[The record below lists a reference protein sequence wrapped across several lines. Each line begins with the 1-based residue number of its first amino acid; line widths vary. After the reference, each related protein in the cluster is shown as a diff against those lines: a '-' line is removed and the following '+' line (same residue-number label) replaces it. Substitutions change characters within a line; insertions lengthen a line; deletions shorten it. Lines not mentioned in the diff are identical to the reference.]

1 MTDRIIAFLILCL
14 MFSLP
19 FGVAV
24 IFTGEVMLNFVFF
37 WPLFMSALWISGGVY
52 FWFYRE
58 RHWKWGDDTPPP
70 TLPGNPLVSILI
82 PCFNEGINARETI
95 EAALAQRYKNI
106 EVIAINDGSTD
117 DTHDVLEQLAVE
129 YPSLRVIHLAENQG
143 KALALKTGAAAAR
156 SDYLVCIDGDA
167 LLERDAVAYMVAP
180 LIQFPRVGAV
190 TGNPRIRTRST
201 LIGRVQVG
209 EFSSII
215 GLIKRTQRVYGQI
228 FTVSGVVAAFR
239 RRALAEV
246 GYWSPDMITED
257 IDISWKLQLRHWSI
271 FFEPRALCWILMPE
285 TLRGLWKQRLRW
297 AQGGAEVFIVNMR
310 RLWSWEFRRM
320 WPLFF
325 EFCFSTTWA
334 FAYAISIVLFLLG
347 LMIPMPDSL
356 YVQHLFPPAFT
367 GLILG
372 VVCLLQFAVSL
383 MIERRYE
390 KGIGASLF
398 WIIWFPVVY
407 WLLSLFTT
415 LVSFPK
421 VMLKRKR
428 GRARWVSPDRGIGRI
443 ES

>member
-167 LLERDAVAYMVAP
+167 LLDRDAVAYIVAP

-215 GLIKRTQRVYGQI
+215 GLT
-228 FTVSGVVAAFR
+228 
-239 RRALAEV
+239 
-246 GYWSPDMITED
+246 
-257 IDISWKLQLRHWSI
+257 
-271 FFEPRALCWILMPE
+271 
-285 TLRGLWKQRLRW
+285 
-297 AQGGAEVFIVNMR
+297 
-310 RLWSWEFRRM
+310 
-320 WPLFF
+320 
-325 EFCFSTTWA
+325 
-334 FAYAISIVLFLLG
+334 
-347 LMIPMPDSL
+347 
-356 YVQHLFPPAFT
+356 
-367 GLILG
+367 
-372 VVCLLQFAVSL
+372 
-383 MIERRYE
+383 
-390 KGIGASLF
+390 KG
-398 WIIWFPVVY
+398 
-407 WLLSLFTT
+407 T
-415 LVSFPK
+415 
-421 VMLKRKR
+421 
-428 GRARWVSPDRGIGRI
+428 
-443 ES
+443 

>member
-70 TLPGNPLVSILI
+70 TLEGSPLVSILI

-167 LLERDAVAYMVAP
+167 LLDRDAVAYIVAP

-209 EFSSII
+209 ERGGDSRGGRQHEHDALDRGGIDGELLRERREFR
-215 GLIKRTQRVYGQI
+215 GLDGTEGEPHLVEQWAIQHPGNIDRNEGGRVAGDGGQR
-228 FTVSGVVAAFR
+228 
-239 RRALAEV
+239 
-246 GYWSPDMITED
+246 
-257 IDISWKLQLRHWSI
+257 LRNLPCLDRGRVRQRHEGADGG
-271 FFEPRALCWILMPE
+271 EPRA
-285 TLRGLWKQRLRW
+285 GH
-297 AQGGAEVFIVNMR
+297 ANSGGV
-310 RLWSWEFRRM
+310 FRR
-320 WPLFF
+320 
-325 EFCFSTTWA
+325 A
-334 FAYAISIVLFLLG
+334 
-347 LMIPMPDSL
+347 
-356 YVQHLFPPAFT
+356 
-367 GLILG
+367 
-372 VVCLLQFAVSL
+372 
-383 MIERRYE
+383 
-390 KGIGASLF
+390 
-398 WIIWFPVVY
+398 
-407 WLLSLFTT
+407 
-415 LVSFPK
+415 
-421 VMLKRKR
+421 
-428 GRARWVSPDRGIGRI
+428 
-443 ES
+443 

>member
-95 EAALAQRYKNI
+95 GAAMAQRYKNI

-228 FTVSGVVAAFR
+228 FSVSGVVAAFR

-257 IDISWKLQLRHWSI
+257 IDISWKLQLRHWSV

-285 TLRGLWKQRLRW
+285 TLKGLWKQRLRW
-297 AQGGAEVFIVNMR
+297 AQGGAEVFLKNMT
-310 RLWSWEFRRM
+310 RLWRKENFRM

-325 EFCFSTTWA
+325 EYCLTTIWA
-334 FAYAISIVLFLLG
+334 FTCLVGFIIYAVQLAGVPLNIELTHIAATHTAGILLCT
-347 LMIPMPDSL
+347 L
-356 YVQHLFPPAFT
+356 
-367 GLILG
+367 
-372 VVCLLQFAVSL
+372 CLLQFIVSL
-383 MIERRYE
+383 MIENRYE
-390 KGIGASLF
+390 HNLTSSLF
-398 WIIWFPVVY
+398 WIIWFPVIF
-407 WLLSLFTT
+407 WMLSLATT
-415 LVSFPK
+415 LVSFTR
-421 VMLKRKR
+421 VMLMPKKQ
-428 GRARWVSPDRGIGRI
+428 RARWVSPDRGILRG
-443 ES
+443 